1 MNIHLD
7 ECASNRRHWTRVR
20 ALVLVA
26 AALMASNLPA
36 QPLTAIETSRVLES
50 NTPSTQPPRD
60 DYRLGAGDALRIQ
73 VFQSPDLSI
82 EARISESGVISYPL
96 IGAVKVAGLSPGDLE
111 KHLAQR
117 LRDGKFLQNPQVTV
131 NVTAFRSQQVSVLG
145 SVIRPGR
152 YPIETTGTRLSEML
166 SLAGGLAPAGAEE
179 VVVVTQ
185 RDGRTV
191 RLEVDLARMFA
202 TGDLERD
209 VVMQAG
215 DVIYVGRAPQYYIY
229 GQVQRPGMYGV
240 DRGLT
245 LAQALAKGGGLTLR
259 GTDRGIR
266 LQRRG
271 SDGQVKTLELPL
283 DAPVLPDDLIFVRES
298 IF

>member
-1 MNIHLD
+1 MNSHFN
-7 ECASNRRHWTRVR
+7 ECASNRRHWTRGR

-26 AALMASNLPA
+26 AALMAPSLPA
-36 QPLTAIETSRVLES
+36 QPLTATETPGVLEP
-50 NTPSTQPPRD
+50 NTASAQPPRD

-283 DAPVLPDDLIFVRES
+283 DAAVLPDDLIFVRES

>member
-1 MNIHLD
+1 MNSHFN

-26 AALMASNLPA
+26 AALMAPSLPA
-36 QPLTAIETSRVLES
+36 QPLTATETPRVLEP
-50 NTPSTQPPRD
+50 NTASAQPPRD

-283 DAPVLPDDLIFVRES
+283 DAAVLPDDLIFVRES